1 MPSKQPRNLMMKFRL
16 SITRRMSKGEAIK
29 KLKRAIRSGMVPEGI
44 EIHWIDWESGKEGHV
59 SEGSIDGARLNE
71 MRILYNALAVA
82 DMRAE
87 RVD

>member
-1 MPSKQPRNLMMKFRL
+1 MPSKHPHNLMMKFRL
-16 SITRRMSKGEAIK
+16 TITRRMSKGDAIR

-44 EIHWIDWESGKEGHV
+44 EIHWIDWESGSEGHV
-59 SEGSIDGARLNE
+59 SEGTIPGERLDE
-71 MRILYNALAVA
+71 MRVFYNALAVA

>member
-1 MPSKQPRNLMMKFRL
+1 MPTKQPRNLMMKFRL
-16 SITRRMSKGEAIK
+16 SITRRMPKGEAIR

-44 EIHWIDWESGKEGHV
+44 EIHWIDWASGAEGHV
-59 SEGSIDGARLNE
+59 SEGTIDGSTLVE
-71 MRILYNALAVA
+71 MRIFYNALAVA